1 MKIKVYNKKYSS
13 YRDDLIG
20 EMEVEITTHGLVK
33 LPLFD
38 KKGELSGSIF
48 MNLELVFG
56 DIQEADEQD

>member
-33 LPLFD
+33 LPLFN
-38 KKGELSGSIF
+38 KKGDLSATLL
-48 MNLELVFG
+48 MNLELIFP
-56 DIQEADEQD
+56 IIEENE